1 MNTQHSGYGCGE
13 KMIIDIKLQEAKRAI
28 GITNFK
34 RDDLLKIALT
44 DLSDLNHPEISEVER
59 ERSKRDYQR
68 LAFLGDALFDAVL
81 ADYLFDVNQDLTHED
96 FDDWRKDIASTES
109 FTEFAIDLGL
119 PRFSSSWDKPSRKP
133 PEEEPRLW
141 AEMFEAVIAV
151 IFIDCDRDFLKL
163 STWLCDRF
171 IRYEIGAEVG
181 DPDCDTTVTT
191 ADYLD
196 MIGLE
201 GSLGSVWAPG
211 DDDDS

>member
-1 MNTQHSGYGCGE
+1 MVIT
-13 KMIIDIKLQEAKRAI
+13 IKLQEAKQAI
-28 GITNFK
+28 GIADFK
-34 RDDLLKIALT
+34 RDDLLKIALI
-44 DLSDLNHPEISEVER
+44 DLSDLNHPEIPEVER
-59 ERSKRDYQR
+59 ERLKRDYRR

-96 FDDWRKDIASTES
+96 LDDWRKSIASTES
-109 FTEFAIDLGL
+109 FTEFAIQLGL
-119 PRFSSSWDKPSRKP
+119 PKFSSSWDKPNRKS

-141 AEMFEAVIAV
+141 AEMFEAVIGV
-151 IFIDCDRDFLKL
+151 IFIDRDRDFLKL
-163 STWLCDRF
+163 STWLYDCF
-171 IRYEIGAEVG
+171 IRNEIGAEVG
-181 DPDCDTTVTT
+181 DPDFDTTIST